1 MGRMSKPQ
9 IIRRKVSRSMP
20 WFRRTAVEV
29 AIWVIAL
36 GGWAWEGQPAVPVS
50 PAEFRG
56 SWLHWQDYASPAAV
70 RRTVA
75 RAQRIGLNVL
85 LPLANYPDHLMYRS
99 DLLPLNRNVAAGFDP
114 LPALVQA
121 AHEAGIEVHP
131 YFVLCNAGL
140 TKVARHRPDWWVQ
153 DAEGRSDPDWL
164 DPAHPEVRDF
174 LTGLV
179 TDVVRCGVDGVH
191 LDYIRYS
198 EKSRYCYCP
207 RCRREFQAAFG
218 VDPLDFVRP
227 RPGGQGLY
235 LLRTPYQESQG
246 AYLFREIQKFIA
258 SAGFSP
264 PLIRPESVD
273 SLPAASVL
281 VVGNLYRKATPP
293 ALIPALLRFARRGG
307 GVILLDGP
315 EALRGSPL
323 LAEAVG
329 LENPTFWEDRPVALQ
344 PVADHPITAGVAPT
358 GFQARGNP
366 CLEAST
372 SQVLVRFEEGWPAV
386 TWKSYGRGHFVVF
399 NFHCYQGESGE
410 NEEVLKLFAHAVE
423 WLGAQ
428 NGTVNTTRLAKGNGG
443 NPRQAWDEW
452 RCQQVTDLVRQ
463 MSSALRAANPR
474 LLVSA
479 AGGTR
484 EEDKRTLFRDGKAWL
499 EEGLVDYLCPM
510 LYTEDT
516 ALFQRRIDQELAS
529 LPEEDRRRLYPGIG
543 AYKLVRHAPR
553 LVEQV
558 EMVRRKGLQGVC
570 FFSFEYL
577 TDEMVRLLREGP
589 FREPATLPWH
599 CKDPAN

>member
-1 MGRMSKPQ
+1 MQGFRQAAMG
-9 IIRRKVSRSMP
+9 V
-20 WFRRTAVEV
+20 AVCIL
-29 AIWVIAL
+29 AA
-36 GGWAWEGQPAVPVS
+36 GGWVRAGQGDIPA
-50 PAEFRG
+50 PAMEFRG
-56 SWLHWQDYASPAAV
+56 AWLHWQDYASPAAV

-75 RAQRIGLNVL
+75 RAQQIGLNVL

-121 AHEAGIEVHP
+121 AHGAGIEVHP

-140 TKVARHRPDWWVQ
+140 TKIARHRPDWWVQ

-174 LTGLV
+174 LTALV

-191 LDYIRYS
+191 FDYIRYS

-207 RCRREFQAAFG
+207 RCRREFQAAYG
-218 VDPLDFVRP
+218 VDPVDFVRP
-227 RPGGQGLY
+227 RPGGRGLY

-246 AYLFREIQKFIA
+246 AYLFREIQKFVTA
-258 SAGFSP
+258 AGFSP
-264 PLIRPESVD
+264 PLIRPGSID

-281 VVGNLYRKATPP
+281 VAGNLYRQGTP
-293 ALIPALLRFARRGG
+293 AGLIPALLRFARRGG

-315 EALRGSPL
+315 EVLRRSPP

-329 LENPTFWEDRPVALQ
+329 LGSPTFFDTRTVILWPVT
-344 PVADHPITAGVAPT
+344 PHPITAGVTPT
-358 GFQARGNP
+358 HFQARGNP
-366 CLEAST
+366 CREAPT

-399 NFHCYQGESGE
+399 NYHCYQGESGE
-410 NEEVLKLFAHAVE
+410 NEEVLKLFANAVG

-428 NGTVNTTRLAKGNGG
+428 NGAVNTTALRAADGNGRSK
-443 NPRQAWDEW
+443 RQAWDEW
-452 RCQQVTDLVRQ
+452 RCQQVTGLVRQ
-463 MSSALRAANPR
+463 MSAALRAAHPG

-516 ALFQRRIDQELAS
+516 ALFQQRLDRELAS
-529 LPEEDRRRLYPGIG
+529 LPEELRRRLYPGLG
-543 AYKLVRHAPR
+543 AYKLVHRAPR

-558 EMVRRKGLQGVC
+558 EVVRRKGLQGVC

-589 FREPATLPWH
+589 FREPALP
-599 CKDPAN
+599 PR